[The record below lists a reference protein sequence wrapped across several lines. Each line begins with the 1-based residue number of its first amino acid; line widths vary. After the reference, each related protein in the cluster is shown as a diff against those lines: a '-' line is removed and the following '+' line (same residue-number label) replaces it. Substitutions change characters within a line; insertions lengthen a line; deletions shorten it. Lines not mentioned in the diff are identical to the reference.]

1 MHPRIRRNRCNHNPA
16 RSTADP
22 VKMHRN
28 HYMRFLNGFHF
39 CNTIHCSKCGI
50 LYRKKKKTENPQA
63 RT

>member
-28 HYMRFLNGFHF
+28 HYMRFLNG
-39 CNTIHCSKCGI
+39 IHYALKNKLITEI
-50 LYRKKKKTENPQA
+50 L
-63 RT
+63 

>member
-28 HYMRFLNGFHF
+28 HYMRFLNG
-39 CNTIHCSKCGI
+39 IHYALKNKLITEI
-50 LYRKKKKTENPQA
+50 LQWNFIRKFY
-63 RT
+63 